1 MHTEIWRRQKKKK
14 KMKDQVIEKD
24 HTDQTGKP
32 HVVTQSVTQK
42 PCNDTLIIAEFQPKH
57 N

>member
-42 PCNDTLIIAEFQPKH
+42 PGNDTLIIAEFQPKH